1 MEYETLS
8 GDEIVGLLNGK
19 TPVRD
24 SGDDQPPVT
33 PRGSAI
39 PQTGSARPA
48 KPGPE
53 PGGLEPQPQT

>member
-8 GDEIVGLLNGK
+8 GDEIVGLLEGRQ
-19 TPVRD
+19 PVRD
-24 SGDDQPPVT
+24 TGDDPPIVP
-33 PRGSAI
+33 PRGSPV
-39 PQTGSARPA
+39 PQTGTSRP